1 MPQPLSVQTKTEC
14 RLTRVG
20 ACAVLEVTVTYPH
33 IPDEE
38 IPAVA
43 RFNHTYRAM
52 AEAFLAWADT
62 LPAEEAKT
70 AFSAMGAAAPYRFD
84 RRILTCDMTAS
95 VESSDRLTVT
105 RSVTL
110 RSRRGELAERTLHAA
125 DLWRIPEWT
134 VAGHPRKHPKRTRK
148 SPETGSA
155 GALLRSNGG

>member
-62 LPAEEAKT
+62 APAEEARA
-70 AFSAMGAAAPYRFD
+70 AFAAMGASAPYRFD
-84 RRILTCDMTAS
+84 RRILTCTMTAS
-95 VESSDRLTVT
+95 AEAPDRLTVT
-105 RSVTL
+105 RAVTL
-110 RSRRGELAERTLHAA
+110 KSRRGELTERVIRDA
-125 DLWRIPEWT
+125 DLWRLPAWT
-134 VAGHPRKHPKRTRK
+134 VAKPPRKPREKGQKTTER
-148 SPETGSA
+148 GSA
-155 GALLRSNGG
+155 DALLR